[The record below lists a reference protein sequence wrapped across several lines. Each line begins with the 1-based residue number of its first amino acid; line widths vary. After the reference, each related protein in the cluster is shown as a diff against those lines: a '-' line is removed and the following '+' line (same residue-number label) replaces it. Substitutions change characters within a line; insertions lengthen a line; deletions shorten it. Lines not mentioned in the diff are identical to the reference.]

1 MTTFDDRERAFE
13 TKFAHDEELRF
24 RVIAR
29 RNRLLGAWAARLM
42 GLSEAEADAY
52 AKDVI
57 RADFE
62 EAGEED
68 VIRKLLGDLTA
79 AGVDT
84 DETKIR
90 EALAH
95 KEAEARRADHGAD
108 QPVMAMAAD
117 EIERLIRDAIPDAEV
132 TITDLAGDGDHYA
145 ARVVSAT
152 FAGMNRVRQ
161 HQRVYAALGG
171 AHGQRIARAAA
182 DHCGAKGDDQ

>member
-42 GLSEAEADAY
+42 GLSDAEADAY
-52 AKDVI
+52 SKDVI

-62 EAGEED
+62 EAGDED

-84 DETKIR
+84 DDSKIR
-90 EALAH
+90 EAVAH
-95 KEAEARRADHGAD
+95 KEAEARR
-108 QPVMAMAAD
+108 QIM
-117 EIERLIRDAIPDAEV
+117 EQINL
-132 TITDLAGDGDHYA
+132 
-145 ARVVSAT
+145 
-152 FAGMNRVRQ
+152 
-161 HQRVYAALGG
+161 
-171 AHGQRIARAAA
+171 
-182 DHCGAKGDDQ
+182 

>member
-13 TKFAHDEELRF
+13 SMYAHDEEMRF

-79 AGVDT
+79 AGIET
-84 DETKIR
+84 DEAKIR

-95 KEAEARRADHGAD
+95 KEIEARR
-108 QPVMAMAAD
+108 Q
-117 EIERLIRDAIPDAEV
+117 LIQQ
-132 TITDLAGDGDHYA
+132 TNL
-145 ARVVSAT
+145 
-152 FAGMNRVRQ
+152 
-161 HQRVYAALGG
+161 
-171 AHGQRIARAAA
+171 
-182 DHCGAKGDDQ
+182 